1 MSAIRRIIV
10 AIKEPEARPSAAV
23 IKAAQLARALG
34 AKLELFHALTWP
46 LYATSDPEF
55 QELQSQERARAIGRL
70 EKLAGRLK
78 GRGRQRSL
86 QISVAAVWDAP
97 GYEAI
102 IRRATATH
110 ADLIVA
116 GRKGERHVVS
126 ALLRFTDWELLR
138 NSPVP
143 VLLVKRGGVYH
154 RPVILAAVDP
164 SHSLD
169 KPARLDGAILGVS
182 DRLSRALGGRLHA
195 VHAYA
200 WLPNGMHPTGAP
212 DAETAAALNRKLEAA
227 AFKRYDRLLDG
238 YDIPKTRRHLLAIPA
253 ADAIEDV
260 AIHLRADIVALG
272 AISRSGWQRLLIG
285 NTAEAVLD
293 PLPCDLLIVKPP
305 HFRTRIPRRPTLP
318 RYRAAILFTP

>member
-1 MSAIRRIIV
+1 VNAIRQIIV
-10 AIKEPEARPSAAV
+10 AIKEPEARASAAV

-34 AKLELFHALTWP
+34 AKLELFHAMTWP
-46 LYATSDPEF
+46 LYAISDPDF
-55 QELQSQERARAIGRL
+55 QQLQSQERARVIDRL
-70 EKLAGRLK
+70 EKLGGRLK
-78 GRGRQRSL
+78 ARGRQRPL

-102 IRRATATH
+102 IRRATAIH

-116 GRKGERHVVS
+116 GRNGDRHFTPS
-126 ALLRFTDWELLR
+126 LLRFTDWELLR

-143 VLLVKRGGVYH
+143 VLLVKRGGTYH

-169 KPARLDGAILGVS
+169 KPARLDGAILAASSG
-182 DRLSRALGGRLHA
+182 LSRALGGRLHA

-200 WLPNGMHPTGAP
+200 PVSGGMHRTGAL
-212 DAETAAALNRKLEAA
+212 DAEAAATLNRKLTAA

-238 YDIPKTRRHLLAIPA
+238 YDIRKARRHLLAIPP
-253 ADAIEDV
+253 ADAIEEV
-260 AIHLRADIVALG
+260 AIRARADIVALG
-272 AISRSGWQRLLIG
+272 AISRSGWERLLIG
-285 NTAEAVLD
+285 NTAEEVLD

-305 HFRTRIPRRPTLP
+305 HFRARIPRRPTGP
-318 RYRAAILFTP
+318 RYRAPILFSP